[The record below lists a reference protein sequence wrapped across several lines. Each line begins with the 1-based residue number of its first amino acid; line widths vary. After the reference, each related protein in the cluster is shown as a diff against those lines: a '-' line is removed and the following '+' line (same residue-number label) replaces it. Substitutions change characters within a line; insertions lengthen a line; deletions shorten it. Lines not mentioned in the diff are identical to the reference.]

1 MLRSLLTNYYPILP
15 LLAAVVI
22 TALFY
27 YHAAYRHPAYAFV
40 PLAVVALGL
49 LVAAL
54 GDLLVAWLNATGS
67 LARGLPLPS
76 GPSATDW
83 LEYVQAVDA
92 RRSAVRLWYTLL
104 GYPILVGL
112 VGTPFAHRLLRQV
125 RLEVVLFLVS
135 LALLT
140 HPLLYQ
146 LIVTPTL
153 LQPSAP
159 IILKAV
165 P

>member
-1 MLRSLLTNYYPILP
+1 MTWLLTNYYLLLP
-15 LLAAVVI
+15 LLAAVLI
-22 TALFY
+22 AALFY
-27 YHAAYRHPAYAFV
+27 HHAAYRHPAYALV
-40 PLAVVALGL
+40 PLGVAALGL

-54 GDLLVAWLNATGS
+54 GNLVVAWLNSTGS
-67 LARGLPLPS
+67 LTRGLPRPS
-76 GPSATDW
+76 GANAMDW
-83 LEYVQAVDA
+83 LGYLQAVDA
-92 RRSAVRLWYTLL
+92 RRAAVRLWYTLL
-104 GYPILVGL
+104 AYPVLLGL

-153 LQPSAP
+153 LAPPVP
-159 IILKAV
+159 IILRPA